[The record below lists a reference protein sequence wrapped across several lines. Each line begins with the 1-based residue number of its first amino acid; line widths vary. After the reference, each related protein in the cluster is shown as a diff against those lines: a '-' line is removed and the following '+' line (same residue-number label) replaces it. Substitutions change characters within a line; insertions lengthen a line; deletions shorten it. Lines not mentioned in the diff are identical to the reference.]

1 MDKEEFMKFNLNLGM
16 KKKKGGTDMTVIY
29 ITVGLVFVLITVMN
43 IYAFRV
49 VYSMGRDYSS
59 LGQLGKDLKNDLTQ
73 AEGNLREMILK
84 NKKSFDLER
93 HVISY
98 IEKADKK
105 AQELSR
111 IQPRVSLDRHL
122 KDIRRQISESYMEKN
137 LAQKIVKMNLCSR
150 TVQNA
155 ISQLETMDEERSAL
169 IGNEIGFISFIYIV
183 LLIANFLAFGGIFF
197 VIFVNERKIK
207 HKEKN
212 LNATNANF
220 HAIMQGLDSVLL
232 SFDSTGKIQSW
243 NQNAERYFDVKA
255 DDAMEKNIYEIAPV
269 FQSYKPFFDKVMYSQ
284 QRQYNFH
291 ERMHV
296 NKGPTRVVD
305 MLCVPMISTGTD
317 GKDMKSLLIKMDDV
331 TTFTTE
337 EEHGVRVR
345 GANLVHS
352 GMDNVV
358 KDIVAMGEQTAGLLQ
373 GINDI
378 AAAHQLSGEIVP
390 YTDYLHTLIAQLGA
404 VPQKYASSL
413 RQLELNKVP
422 LDLNELIMYV
432 IRLCLKT
439 FDSRINVE
447 VSQNE
452 SKSWIMADSAALSR
466 ALLCLLNNA
475 SEAVTEMR
483 PDGEQ
488 GGIISVSVEKIAGD
502 KIVCDKIMRFRH
514 AVKEQPYWVV
524 MISDTGVGIP
534 EDVQPSIYDL
544 FFTTKDPAQH
554 KGLGLSVTANIINEH
569 GGYIDVNSK
578 PGRGC
583 VFKIYLPELSG
594 MADDSDSQQSVDL
607 KSDDSDIV
615 YGHGGVLFV
624 CDDLFMRQLTER
636 LIGKF
641 GYSVVA
647 TDNGFEAVDI
657 YAQDLNSEQTIQCVV
672 LDLSSGLL
680 RNADLV
686 GQIRQLNP
694 QAPVAVLVDSL
705 QSDEANELRAHGV
718 TEFIKKP
725 YSMPDFSKILA
736 QYAVSEPAADS
747 ADAPEQQA

>member
-1 MDKEEFMKFNLNLGM
+1 MKFNLPFGKN
-16 KKKKGGTDMTVIY
+16 KAKSGTDMTVIY
-29 ITVGLVFVLITVMN
+29 ITVGLVFILITVMN

-49 VYSMGRDYSS
+49 VYSMGKDYSS
-59 LGQLGKDLKNDLTQ
+59 LGQLSKDLKADLTQ
-73 AEGNLREMILK
+73 ADANLRDMILDD
-84 NKKSFDLER
+84 KKTMDLDR

-98 IEKADKK
+98 VEKADKK
-105 AQELSR
+105 SQQLTQIQSR
-111 IQPRVSLDRHL
+111 ISLDSNL
-122 KDIRRQISESYMEKN
+122 KKIRSLASETNMEK
-137 LAQKIVKMNLCSR
+137 LPAERQKKLNEFSR
-150 TVQNA
+150 TVKNTV
-155 ISQLETMDEERSAL
+155 SQLEAMDDERSAL

-183 LLIANFLAFGGIFF
+183 LLIANLLAFGGIFF

-207 HKEKN
+207 LKERN

-232 SFDSTGKIQSW
+232 SFDSTGKIQTW
-243 NQNAERYFDVKA
+243 NQNAERYFDVKSA
-255 DDAMEKNIYEIAPV
+255 DAVEKNIYELAPV

-291 ERMHV
+291 EHMHV

-305 MLCVPMISTGTD
+305 MLCVPMISSGAG
-317 GKDMKSLLIKMDDV
+317 GKNQKSLLIKMDDV
-331 TTFTTE
+331 TTFTTD
-337 EEHGVRVR
+337 EEHAVRVR
-345 GANLVHS
+345 GANLIRS

-358 KDIVAMGEQTAGLLQ
+358 KDLTKMGEQAGGLLQ

-378 AAAHQLSGEIVP
+378 AAAHQISGEIVP
-390 YTDYLHTLIAQLGA
+390 YTDYLNNLLAQFGA

-413 RQLELNKVP
+413 RQFELNKVP
-422 LDLNELIMYV
+422 LDLNELIMYA

-452 SKSWIMADSAALSR
+452 SKSWIVADSAALSR

-475 SEAVTEMR
+475 AEAVTEMR

-524 MISDTGVGIP
+524 MISDTGPGIP
-534 EDVQPSIYDL
+534 EDVQSSIYDL
-544 FFTTKDPAQH
+544 FFTTKDPALH
-554 KGLGLSVTANIINEH
+554 KGLGLSVTANIVNEH

-578 PGRGC
+578 AGRGC
-583 VFKIYLPELSG
+583 VFKVYLPELAG
-594 MADDSDSQQSVDL
+594 MSEDSQSEQSFDL
-607 KSDDSDIV
+607 KNDDADIV
-615 YGHGGVLFV
+615 YGQGTVLFV
-624 CDDLFMRQLTER
+624 SDDIFMRQLTGR

-641 GYSVVA
+641 GYSVIA
-647 TDNGFEAVDI
+647 SDNGFEAVDI
-657 YAQDLNSEQTIQCVV
+657 YAQDLHGEQSIQCVV
-672 LDLSSGLL
+672 MDLGSGLL

-686 GQIRQLNP
+686 TQIRQLNP
-694 QAPVAVLVDSL
+694 QAAVAVLVDSL
-705 QSDEANELRAHGV
+705 QSTEANELRELGV
-718 TEFIKKP
+718 TDFIKKP
-725 YSMPDFSKILA
+725 FSLPEFSKTLA
-736 QYAVSEPAADS
+736 QYAPAADGGDGGQN
-747 ADAPEQQA
+747 A